1 MELDELTA
9 RLIDRYQ
16 HGMPLCAEP
25 YLEAGP
31 DARLQ
36 RARAAGLPA
45 TPGTGGRAVAGR
57 AGVRSQP
64 RRRQYPNP
72 GGARRAPGAGG
83 GAHQPPPRSIITTR
97 EHHYNLW
104 FVLTGP
110 NRRHLEQILEE
121 LEKDTGLI
129 PGPAHAHLLSHR
141 PGFCLESIRDRP
153 LNHEQLLDLRRCLE
167 RGLPRVSRPYENL
180 AEQIGAHHLQVLRQM
195 QRWRSRACSVGSAW
209 C

>member
-25 YLEAGP
+25 YLEMAQTLGCSERELL
-31 DARLQ
+31 ACLQ
-36 RARAAGLPA
+36 RLELAGALSRVGP
-45 TPGTGGRAVAGR
+45 VFDHSR
-57 AGVRSQP
+57 AGASTLAALAVPAERLEQVAARIS
-64 RRRQYPNP
+64 RYPEVNHNY
-72 GGARRAPGAGG
+72 A
-83 GAHQPPPRSIITTR
+83 R

-129 PGPAHAHLLSHR
+129 P
-141 PGFCLESIRDRP
+141 
-153 LNHEQLLDLRRCLE
+153 LDLPMLTSYRIDL
-167 RGLPRVSRPYENL
+167 GFALGVHP
-180 AEQIGAHHLQVLRQM
+180 
-195 QRWRSRACSVGSAW
+195 
-209 C
+209 